1 MSTLAHPQVQRS
13 LAAIAITDAV
23 GFSKWMSRDEDTAL
37 AIINRDLQLIKSLCA
52 AFEGKILKT
61 TGDGVLMYFI
71 SAVQAASCAIEIQKK
86 FATFAQDEQA
96 NEHFMHRVGVHL
108 GDIFFN
114 EEDMMGTGINIAAR
128 LESEAKPG
136 AICMSQVVYEVVKYR
151 LKLDVVYAGELSL
164 KNIEQSVSAYHVWP
178 PNMQP
183 NKSPAQFNEAIFSLV
198 TPLNKALKVFSS
210 HPERHRIK
218 TLLYAAYQGV
228 WENNSDVLDSV
239 SLKLLVESLTNRS
252 MNLAGCQGSLNATIK
267 TLNQPDSYIQV
278 AKIILENIKDFYVE
292 RSNGSQ
298 IDIVSLPQVE
308 RASKHS
314 QDIPQRSPIEM
325 WNSLSTIIR
334 SLKPPTSYVPITRVI
349 SSNLRDFRA
358 ESSDGSQLDVDNLF
372 QLESILKQHDRATLY
387 REIAS
392 RLDSS
397 KEYIRIKQLL
407 YCVCCSQWES
417 HIDRVRAIPMLSL
430 VQELHQQVTSLE
442 SLQNRLHRILSHL
455 KCKASYTPIASEIFR
470 ESRLL
475 YSNSK
480 HSSTNIVCFRRRN

>member
-278 AKIILENIKDFYVE
+278 AKIILEK
-292 RSNGSQ
+292 
-298 IDIVSLPQVE
+298 
-308 RASKHS
+308 
-314 QDIPQRSPIEM
+314 
-325 WNSLSTIIR
+325 
-334 SLKPPTSYVPITRVI
+334 
-349 SSNLRDFRA
+349 
-358 ESSDGSQLDVDNLF
+358 
-372 QLESILKQHDRATLY
+372 
-387 REIAS
+387 
-392 RLDSS
+392 
-397 KEYIRIKQLL
+397 
-407 YCVCCSQWES
+407 
-417 HIDRVRAIPMLSL
+417 
-430 VQELHQQVTSLE
+430 
-442 SLQNRLHRILSHL
+442 
-455 KCKASYTPIASEIFR
+455 
-470 ESRLL
+470 
-475 YSNSK
+475 
-480 HSSTNIVCFRRRN
+480 